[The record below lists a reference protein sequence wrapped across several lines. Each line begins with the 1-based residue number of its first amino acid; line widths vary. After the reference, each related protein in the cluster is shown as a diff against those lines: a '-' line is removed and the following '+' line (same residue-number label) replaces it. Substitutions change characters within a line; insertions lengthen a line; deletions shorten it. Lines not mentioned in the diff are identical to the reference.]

1 MCLVVVIMAYI
12 VKKIIKKKKYYYAVK
27 GKKNKEGKVEQIWFY
42 IGDKDKLIKF
52 HEKIKKHL

>member
-1 MCLVVVIMAYI
+1 MAYI